1 MKPKTLH
8 LKRPFGRTILLA
20 LFFLALMFLALEL
33 LLRAA
38 PAQPYLIGLN
48 PSLGG
53 RHLQMEEQLARLDR
67 YANEVGQV
75 DCIFLGSS
83 LVWMGFNP
91 ATFEDAFFT
100 ETGQKIRCFNLGIVT
115 LPVVAA
121 SDLAELVI
129 DKYQPWLLMYG
140 TSARAYAI
148 GPNAEDNTVILDTPW
163 LQHQLGRRTLWTWL
177 MSNSYALRYMR
188 ELSGL
193 IRFDETAWTHLR
205 NDEDITR
212 GFFPRTEVVNEE
224 HLKAAA
230 MDAAQWLQ
238 PYEVLQVNLDSLA
251 TIANQDRDASQII
264 VVEMPVREDYFNNF
278 TNGEADYAR
287 FVNLVS
293 ETLTAEQALFI
304 RAVPGLIPEV
314 GWWDRS
320 HMNESGANLYSEWL
334 AGRIADLLA
343 AGELEPLP
351 QE

>member
-1 MKPKTLH
+1 
-8 LKRPFGRTILLA
+8 
-20 LFFLALMFLALEL
+20 MFVALEL
-33 LLRAA
+33 LLRATA
-38 PAQPYLIGLN
+38 VHSYLIGLN

-53 RHLQMEEQLARLDR
+53 RHLQMEDQLARLER
-67 YANEVGQV
+67 FAQKEGHV

-91 ATFEDAFFT
+91 VTFEDAFFA
-100 ETGQKIRCFNLGIVT
+100 ETGQKIRCFNLGIGT
-115 LPVVAA
+115 LPVIAA
-121 SDLAELVI
+121 SALAELVI
-129 DKYQPWLLMYG
+129 EKYQPWLLMYG

-163 LQHQLGRRTLWTWL
+163 LQHQLGRRTPWTWL

-212 GFFPRTEVVNEE
+212 GFFPRTEVVNED
-224 HLKAAA
+224 HLRAAA

-238 PYEVLQVNLDSLA
+238 PYEVLQVNLDSL
-251 TIANQDRDASQII
+251 TNIANQDRGTSQII
-264 VVEMPVREDYFNNF
+264 VVEMPVREDYFNDF

-293 ETLTAEQALFI
+293 DTLAAKETLFL
-304 RAVPGLIPEV
+304 RATMGQIPDE
-314 GWWDRS
+314 GWWDKT
-320 HMNESGANLYSEWL
+320 HMNLIGADIYSQWL
-334 AGRIADLLA
+334 AEKIAGLIADGKLA
-343 AGELEPLP
+343 PLYPAP